1 LTANGHEVDIAEG
14 LALSANTY
22 IAKPFS
28 NAALVAKAI
37 SHSKDPEE
45 VALMTVES
53 IKTALNVKGCS
64 LFLFNRKTNELEL
77 ATSFGLSDEYIN
89 KGPVS
94 ALRSI
99 AQSLEDGPV
108 AICDVMDDPRIQ
120 YPKEAQKEGIFSILS
135 VPIVVGGNLIGA
147 VRVYTSEPWEFTLD
161 DVNFVQAL
169 AQIAGGAINMARYV
183 KGLKSSI
190 DVLKTMK
197 EVQTQRST
205 RRTPYEGVPISVDS
219 SELDEQE

>member
-1 LTANGHEVDIAEG
+1 MEKRIINYETMLR
-14 LALSANTY
+14 
-22 IAKPFS
+22 
-28 NAALVAKAI
+28 VARAI
-37 SHSKDPEE
+37 SHSRDPEE

-53 IKTALNVKGCS
+53 IKTALGAKACA
-64 LFLFNRKTNELEL
+64 LFLFNRKTNELKL
-77 ATSFGLSDEYIN
+77 ATSFGLSETYIN

-108 AICDVMDDPRIQ
+108 AIYDVMDDPRIQ
-120 YPKEAQKEGIFSILS
+120 YPNEAAQEGIASILS
-135 VPIVVGGNLIGA
+135 VPIIVGGRLIGA
-147 VRVYTSEPWEFTLD
+147 IRVYTAEPWEFALD

-190 DVLKTMK
+190 EVLKTMQ
-197 EVQTQRST
+197 EVQTHRAT
-205 RRTPYEGVPISVDS
+205 RRTPYEGVPVSVA
-219 SELDEQE
+219 SELRDERL

>member
-1 LTANGHEVDIAEG
+1 MEKQIINYETMI
-14 LALSANTY
+14 
-22 IAKPFS
+22 K
-28 NAALVAKAI
+28 VAKAI

-53 IKTALNVKGCS
+53 IKTTLNVKGCA
-64 LFLFNRKTNELEL
+64 LFLFNRKTNELAM
-77 ATSFGLSDEYIN
+77 ATSYGLSEEYIN

-108 AICDVMDDPRIQ
+108 AIYDVMDDPRIQ
-120 YPKEAQKEGIFSILS
+120 YPKEAQKEGISSILS
-135 VPIVVGGNLIGA
+135 IPIIAGGKLLGA
-147 VRVYTSEPWEFTLD
+147 MRVYTSEPWEFTID

-190 DVLKTMK
+190 EVLKTMK
-197 EVQTQRST
+197 EVQTHRST
-205 RRTPYEGVPISVDS
+205 RRTPYEGVPVSVSS
-219 SELDEQE
+219 SEHVGKE

>member
-1 LTANGHEVDIAEG
+1 MEKQVINYETML
-14 LALSANTY
+14 
-22 IAKPFS
+22 K
-28 NAALVAKAI
+28 VARSI

-45 VALMTVES
+45 VALMTVDS
-53 IKTALNVKGCS
+53 IKSALDVKACA

-77 ATSFGLSDEYIN
+77 ATAFGLSDEYIN

-108 AICDVMDDPRIQ
+108 AIYDVSDDPRIQ
-120 YPKEAQKEGIFSILS
+120 YPDEAQKEGIASILS

-147 VRVYTSEPWEFTLD
+147 VRVYTAEPWEFTMN

-190 DVLKTMK
+190 EVLKTMRD
-197 EVQTQRST
+197 VQKAQS
-205 RRTPYEGVPISVDS
+205 
-219 SELDEQE
+219 

>member
-1 LTANGHEVDIAEG
+1 MEKQVINYETML
-14 LALSANTY
+14 
-22 IAKPFS
+22 K
-28 NAALVAKAI
+28 VARSI

-53 IKTALNVKGCS
+53 IKSALDVKGCA

-108 AICDVMDDPRIQ
+108 AIYDVTDDPRIQ
-120 YPKEAQKEGIFSILS
+120 YPEEARKENISSILS

-147 VRVYTSEPWEFTLD
+147 ICVYTSDPWEFTMN

-190 DVLKTMK
+190 EVLKTMRD
-197 EVQTQRST
+197 VQKSR
-205 RRTPYEGVPISVDS
+205 PA
-219 SELDEQE
+219 

>member
-1 LTANGHEVDIAEG
+1 MEKQVINYETML
-14 LALSANTY
+14 
-22 IAKPFS
+22 K
-28 NAALVAKAI
+28 VARSI

-53 IKTALNVKGCS
+53 IKSALDVKGCA

-108 AICDVMDDPRIQ
+108 AIYDVTDDPRIQ
-120 YPKEAQKEGIFSILS
+120 YPEEARKENISSILS

-147 VRVYTSEPWEFTLD
+147 IRVYTSDPWEFTMN

-190 DVLKTMK
+190 EVLKTMRD
-197 EVQTQRST
+197 VQKSR
-205 RRTPYEGVPISVDS
+205 PA
-219 SELDEQE
+219 

>member
-1 LTANGHEVDIAEG
+1 MEKKVINYETI
-14 LALSANTY
+14 LS
-22 IAKPFS
+22 
-28 NAALVAKAI
+28 VAKSI

-45 VALMTVES
+45 VALLMVES

-77 ATSFGLSDEYIN
+77 ATSFGLSDEYLN

-99 AQSLEDGPV
+99 AQSLEEGPV
-108 AICDVMDDPRIQ
+108 AIYDVMDDPRIQ
-120 YPKEAQKEGIFSILS
+120 YPKEAQKEGIASILS
-135 VPIVVGGNLIGA
+135 VPIVVGGRLMGA
-147 VRVYTSEPWEFTLD
+147 VRVYTAEPWEFTLD

-190 DVLKTMK
+190 EVLKTMR
-197 EVQTQRST
+197 EVETQRST
-205 RRTPYEGVPISVDS
+205 RRTPYEGIPRSVS
-219 SELDEQE
+219 TSELVGQE